1 MKMKSF
7 AYSMMFLFALSA
19 FAAQAPRVKSGQGQ
33 TARRPRQEPCW
44 QVAGISKS
52 AMEKHKSLEQS
63 AHSQVQA
70 VCADSSLTPQQ
81 KREKIREIHEQTR
94 QQAESLFT
102 PQQHQAL
109 KACREERNGGKHM
122 GGGGGKGIRHGEGP
136 CGDMPMG
143 KGPKTPPDSTPP
155 KE

>member
-1 MKMKSF
+1 
-7 AYSMMFLFALSA
+7 
-19 FAAQAPRVKSGQGQ
+19 
-33 TARRPRQEPCW
+33 
-44 QVAGISKS
+44 
-52 AMEKHKSLEQS
+52 
-63 AHSQVQA
+63 
-70 VCADSSLTPQQ
+70 
-81 KREKIREIHEQTR
+81 
-94 QQAESLFT
+94 LFT

-109 KACREERNGGKHM
+109 KACREERNEGKHM